1 MKATGQQLFVAGK
14 QAESRAAQRQRL
26 RSTEGEASTAPLNGA
41 SSRKNLEEQK
51 RPPRKKAC
59 AAHTTAA
66 RESNSNSSPTS
77 LLCPLCFTFH
87 SIPSYPILQL
97 LPCSLRPP
105 ASTLPCPAP
114 AAGRGRRRG
123 SPPPPRPRRMSDRE
137 LRPLRSISMFQ
148 TPIIPCVFLSSAKNR
163 LLSLWWRSVIESGRM
178 IPCSFW

>member
-1 MKATGQQLFVAGK
+1 MWRESKKRAGQRSGNGSDPIDRRQGKA
-14 QAESRAAQRQRL
+14 RPPRL
-26 RSTEGEASTAPLNGA
+26 HSTERTVEIF
-41 SSRKNLEEQK
+41 LEEQK

-77 LLCPLCFTFH
+77 PLCPLCFTFH
-87 SIPSYPILQL
+87 SIPSHLQL

-123 SPPPPRPRRMSDRE
+123 SPPLPRPRRMSDRE

-148 TPIIPCVFLSSAKNR
+148 TPSPFLR
-163 LLSLWWRSVIESGRM
+163 ECLITPPPLRV
-178 IPCSFW
+178 SFER